1 MKFHKPII
9 QKINCIYLKMIRK
22 NVIIGKIN
30 DSEPSI
36 RFNLN
41 LNCTKCGK
49 KVPGGM
55 RTSEKYFGSHSF
67 KLEVDNFKKNYL
79 CGICRDKKRVNDKIQ
94 K

>member
-1 MKFHKPII
+1 
-9 QKINCIYLKMIRK
+9 MIL
-22 NVIIGKIN
+22 GKIKKN
-30 DSEPSI
+30 EPTI

-55 RTSEKYFGSHSF
+55 KTSKKYYCSYSF
-67 KLEVDNFKKNYL
+67 LLEIDSFKKNYL
-79 CGICRDKKRVNDKIQ
+79 CGKCRDKKRTADKTN

>member
-1 MKFHKPII
+1 MKFYVIII
-9 QKINCIYLKMIRK
+9 QKINCIYSKLIRK
-22 NVIIGKIN
+22 CVIIGKIIGN
-30 DSEPSI
+30 EPTI

-41 LNCTKCGK
+41 LNCSTCGR

-67 KLEVDNFKKNYL
+67 KMELENFEKNYL
-79 CGICRDKKRVNDKIQ
+79 CGICRDKKRVHDKIP

>member
-1 MKFHKPII
+1 
-9 QKINCIYLKMIRK
+9 MIRK

-55 RTSEKYFGSHSF
+55 RTSKKYFGSHSF

>member
-1 MKFHKPII
+1 MKYHEAII

-30 DSEPSI
+30 DSEPTI

-55 RTSEKYFGSHSF
+55 RTSEKYYGSHSF
-67 KLEVDNFKKNYL
+67 KLEVGNLKENYL
-79 CGICRDKKRVNDKIQ
+79 CGICRDKKRVDDKIL